1 LSRSEDRDEENVQI
15 AAEALNHLNGI
26 PKNCAINRNILDFTM
41 RSEYTLGRRTP
52 MPQAV
57 KEKSKKAAT
66 LPAKVPTARKSK
78 FQADLAPSEDS
89 MVRIL
94 KTELQMTSNTD
105 FLTDALA
112 LLRWAVSERKRGHH
126 IISESSTGERKILL
140 FPRLERVAP
149 EVTLPHVDIQW
160 TDKELESLA
169 ELASGQPAD
178 PTDALIRA
186 MRQ

>member
-1 LSRSEDRDEENVQI
+1 
-15 AAEALNHLNGI
+15 
-26 PKNCAINRNILDFTM
+26 
-41 RSEYTLGRRTP
+41 
-52 MPQAV
+52 MPPAV
-57 KEKSKKAAT
+57 KEKSKKAVA
-66 LPAKVPTARKSK
+66 LPAKAPTARKSK

-89 MVRIL
+89 MVRVL
-94 KTELQMTSNTD
+94 KAELQMTSNTD

-178 PTDALIRA
+178 PTNALIRA